1 MACIFSPADKRFVS
15 RREHALQVAQPQESQ
30 HGVWRT
36 YCDGSRVIPCK
47 VTAHPMG
54 CDDNRGEESMELLKA
69 FKSLLKPVSIYR
81 DPPLSSF
88 QRNSLF
94 NTNP

>member
-1 MACIFSPADKRFVS
+1 MS

-69 FKSLLKPVSIYR
+69 FKSSS
-81 DPPLSSF
+81 LS
-88 QRNSLF
+88 RVKKKNLVSLF
-94 NTNP
+94 IC